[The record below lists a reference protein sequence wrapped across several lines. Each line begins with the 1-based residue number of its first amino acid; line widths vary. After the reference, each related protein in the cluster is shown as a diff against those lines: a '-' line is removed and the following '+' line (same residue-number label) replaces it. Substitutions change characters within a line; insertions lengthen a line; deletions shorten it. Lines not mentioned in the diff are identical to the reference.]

1 MKMYKLFF
9 LVFLAAVTV
18 VFVFAQRSDW
28 NENNYLIVADEH
40 GNLSSKSEIYF
51 RDKEDAVV
59 DAVESKI
66 TDLGQNVRSQTAQM
80 RRTAD
85 TRWDEITGMVDALTT
100 RVSGLESRP
109 SGGISENQQIT
120 LKVLPTESGQPMKF
134 VVNKVPNSQR
144 AI

>member
-1 MKMYKLFF
+1 MYKLFF

-51 RDKEDAVV
+51 RDKEDAV
-59 DAVESKI
+59 ESKI

-85 TRWDEITGMVDALTT
+85 TRWDEITGMVDALKT

>member
-1 MKMYKLFF
+1 MYKLFF